1 VAWAIAFI
9 GYTATGGMFVT
20 HLGDRLP
27 AEQQGKV
34 AGFTGAVTQVAPIFG
49 VAIAGSF
56 AAMPLAMFVVPAAV
70 AFVLGMI
77 FVVVMK
83 DEAATGPRERFD
95 VKGLLRGFYFNPR
108 RHPDFAWVW
117 ISRAMIFLALSFM
130 QVYTVYLIADRLHL
144 APAAIA
150 GLVSTIGLLGI
161 VVAIAASILS
171 GTLSDRLGTRKP
183 FILGGA
189 GLIAVGL
196 VITGTV
202 TSIPQLIIG
211 SIISTLGVG
220 AFGAIDQAI
229 GLDTLPKDQGQNGRF
244 VGIFNLANQLSQA
257 IGPFLAGAI
266 VALVAGNYTW
276 VYITA
281 AAFAVIGGL
290 LILGVRPDRPRTV
303 EIAAKRR

>member
-1 VAWAIAFI
+1 
-9 GYTATGGMFVT
+9 
-20 HLGDRLP
+20 
-27 AEQQGKV
+27 
-34 AGFTGAVTQVAPIFG
+34 
-49 VAIAGSF
+49 
-56 AAMPLAMFVVPAAV
+56 MFVVPAAV

-77 FVVVMK
+77 FIVVMK
-83 DEAATGPRERFD
+83 DEAARGPRDRFD
-95 VKGLLRGFYFNPR
+95 LKGLLQGFYFNPR

-117 ISRAMIFLALSFM
+117 ISRALIFLALSFM
-130 QVYTVYLIADRLHL
+130 QVYTVYLIADRLKL

-171 GTLSDRLGTRKP
+171 GALSDRLGTRKP
-183 FILGGA
+183 FILVGA

-244 VGIFNLANQLSQA
+244 VGIFNLANQLAQA

-276 VYITA
+276 VYFTA
-281 AAFAVIGGL
+281 AAFAVVGGL